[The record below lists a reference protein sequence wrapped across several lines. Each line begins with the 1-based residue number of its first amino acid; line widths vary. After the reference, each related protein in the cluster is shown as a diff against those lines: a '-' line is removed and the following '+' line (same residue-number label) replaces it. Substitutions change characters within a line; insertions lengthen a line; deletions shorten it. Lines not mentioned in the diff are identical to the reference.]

1 MIATEQTLLAQPL
14 EARAPSAGL
23 GLEVV
28 LIGCRFEVMPRH
40 ILTDEA
46 DRLARQVAEQTGE
59 SLDDVVER
67 ALRAEADRTQPPLMT
82 KPRTPEEKLALIAEI
97 QARVAALPI
106 LDPRD
111 PDEILYDEDGLPK

>member
-1 MIATEQTLLAQPL
+1 MT
-14 EARAPSAGL
+14 
-23 GLEVV
+23 
-28 LIGCRFEVMPRH
+28 RH

-67 ALRAEADRTQPPLMT
+67 ALRAEAERTQSPLLA
-82 KPRTPEEKLALIAEI
+82 KPGTPEEKLAFIAAI
-97 QARVAALPI
+97 QDRVAALPV